1 MIAPKTRTM
10 ARVSRRPK
18 TVGLDR
24 PCGVCEKPMHYTYSG
39 PVEGVCG
46 RCADKRRT
54 KGVRAYHRGM
64 VVRRNARKQRRSKAS
79 MVVLVCVLL
88 VVLGVG
94 AAVVTAVFRFMLG

>member
-1 MIAPKTRTM
+1 
-10 ARVSRRPK
+10 
-18 TVGLDR
+18 
-24 PCGVCEKPMHYTYSG
+24 MHYTYSG

-46 RCADKRRT
+46 RCGDKRRT

-88 VVLGVG
+88 VLLVVG
-94 AAVVTAVFRFMLG
+94 SAMVAAVFRFVLG

>member
-24 PCGVCEKPMHYTYSG
+24 PCRVCGKPIHYKYSG

-46 RCADKRRT
+46 RCADTRRT
-54 KGVRAYHRGM
+54 KGVRRYHRGM
-64 VVRRNARKQRRSKAS
+64 VLRRNARKQRRSKAS
-79 MVVLVCVLL
+79 TVVLVCVVL
-88 VVLGVG
+88 VVGS
-94 AAVVTAVFRFMLG
+94 AVVAAVFRFMLG

>member
-24 PCGVCEKPMHYTYSG
+24 PCGVCEQPMHYTYSG
-39 PVEGVCG
+39 PVEGLCG

-64 VVRRNARKQRRSKAS
+64 VVRRDARKQRGSKTA
-79 MVVLVCVLL
+79 MVVLLC
-88 VVLGVG
+88 VVLVLGS
-94 AAVVTAVFRFMLG
+94 AVVAAAFHFVLG

>member
-1 MIAPKTRTM
+1 
-10 ARVSRRPK
+10 
-18 TVGLDR
+18 
-24 PCGVCEKPMHYTYSG
+24 MHYTYSG